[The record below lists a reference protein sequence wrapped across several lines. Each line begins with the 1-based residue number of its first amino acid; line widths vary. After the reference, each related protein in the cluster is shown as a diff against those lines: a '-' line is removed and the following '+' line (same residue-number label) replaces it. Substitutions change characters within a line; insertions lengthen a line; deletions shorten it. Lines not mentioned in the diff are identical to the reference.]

1 MELNYL
7 LVRSKKRKK
16 TISLQ
21 VRKDGSVVIQ
31 APWRTYG
38 SDIDG
43 FFHSKRDWIR
53 KKVGEREKVRG
64 INDARKFI
72 SGETFQYLGIPYP
85 LIVNNGNDGNCPL
98 IFSGGHFIL
107 GREYEH
113 QAKALFIDWYR
124 EEAKSH
130 IEERVRHF
138 SEFFKLY
145 PGRIRIGSAIS
156 RWGSCSFG
164 NHLSFT
170 WRLVMA
176 PGPVIDYVVAH
187 EMAHIKEKNHSNRFW
202 NLVERA
208 VPDYGAHRSWLRQ
221 KGHLL
226 NI

>member
-1 MELNYL
+1 LELNYL

-31 APWRTYG
+31 APWRTSG
-38 SDIDG
+38 SDIDS
-43 FFHSKRDWIR
+43 FFHSKQEWIL
-53 KKVGEREKVRG
+53 KKIGQREKIRG
-64 INDARKFI
+64 TNDARKFI
-72 SGETFQYLGIPYP
+72 SGETFLYLGTSYP
-85 LIVNNGNDGNCPL
+85 LIVNSGNNGNCPL
-98 IFSGGHFIL
+98 IFSSRRFIL
-107 GREYEH
+107 GREYVH

-124 EEAKSH
+124 EEARSH
-130 IEERVRHF
+130 IEERIRHF
-138 SEFFKLY
+138 SDIFKLY

-156 RWGSCSFG
+156 RWGSCSSG

-176 PGPVIDYVVAH
+176 PGSVIDYVVAH
-187 EMAHIKEKNHSNRFW
+187 ELAHIKEKNHSNRFW

-208 VPDYGAHRSWLRQ
+208 VPDYRVHRLWLRQ

-226 NI
+226 NV